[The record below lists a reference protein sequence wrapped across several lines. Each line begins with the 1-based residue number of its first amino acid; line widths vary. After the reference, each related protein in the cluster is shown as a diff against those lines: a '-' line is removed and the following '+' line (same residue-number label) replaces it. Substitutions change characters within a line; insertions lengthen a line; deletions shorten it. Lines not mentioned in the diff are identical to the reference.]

1 MVCHLHPQSGFA
13 SAGVHVRRL
22 LVVVG
27 SRMWHAFTIMRF
39 RQLFDDRFHAT
50 DLSANVIPQR
60 EYASADDESK

>member
-1 MVCHLHPQSGFA
+1 
-13 SAGVHVRRL
+13 
-22 LVVVG
+22 
-27 SRMWHAFTIMRF
+27 MRF